1 MSLWCI
7 LGLKCGPALQ
17 RVASLSDYS
26 PTCDPP
32 RRLPVPLGMANRA
45 ELWPSSSRG
54 PVSQC
59 PLDSTHRRPNKQTR
73 GSNFMPRSLG
83 GVPATGF
90 SLFIYSRFRK
100 APLGMFEVE
109 VLGSQT
115 VCGRGSDS
123 CLTSPMQK
131 ITVYARIW
139 LTPKA
144 QSRREKRDELDRRH
158 LSKCGNFWVSE
169 STIHRLKRPPIYWEK
184 VCANHRSDKKLKS
197 RTYKELL

>member
-7 LGLKCGPALQ
+7 LGLMCGPALQ

-26 PTCDPP
+26 PTRDPP
-32 RRLPVPLGMANRA
+32 PRLPVPLGMANRA

-54 PVSQC
+54 PASQC

-73 GSNFMPRSLG
+73 GSNFMPSSLS
-83 GVPATGF
+83 GVPATRF

-115 VCGRGSDS
+115 VCGRDSDS

-131 ITVYARIW
+131 ISVYARIW
-139 LTPKA
+139 HPKHRQEEKKEMNWTDGICLNVETSEYQRA
-144 QSRREKRDELDRRH
+144 QFTDWKGHPYIGRRYVQIIGLIR
-158 LSKCGNFWVSE
+158 N
-169 STIHRLKRPPIYWEK
+169 
-184 VCANHRSDKKLKS
+184 
-197 RTYKELL
+197 